1 MELPERTTA
10 YQEHAARAHDRRAR
24 CVPSGEIRG
33 PTIGGGLVSERRED
47 EGAAAGEEAEG
58 RATGGGTRERR
69 LTGEAEPL
77 AEMFADLF
85 GKLWR
90 RGRVEMEKAARK
102 GRERLTLRQLRG
114 DRDRMYQKLGKET
127 RQLLEA
133 GELEHPGIRRGVERI
148 RELEA
153 RLLEAEDAVRAV
165 GGDPDKEVSG
175 DEGGGSESA

>member
-1 MELPERTTA
+1 MKLPEWTTA
-10 YQEHAARAHDRRAR
+10 YQEGDGCAHERGAR
-24 CVPSGEIRG
+24 CATSGEIPG
-33 PTIGGGLVSERRED
+33 QTNGGGRVSEERRED
-47 EGAAAGEEAEG
+47 EGAAGAQADGG
-58 RATGGGTRERR
+58 TTGGGGRERR
-69 LTGEAEPL
+69 LASEGEPL
-77 AEMFADLF
+77 AEMLADLV

-114 DRDRMYQKLGKET
+114 DRDRMYQKLGKEA

-165 GGDPDKEVSG
+165 GGDPDAEQSG
-175 DEGGGSESA
+175 EEGPGSESA